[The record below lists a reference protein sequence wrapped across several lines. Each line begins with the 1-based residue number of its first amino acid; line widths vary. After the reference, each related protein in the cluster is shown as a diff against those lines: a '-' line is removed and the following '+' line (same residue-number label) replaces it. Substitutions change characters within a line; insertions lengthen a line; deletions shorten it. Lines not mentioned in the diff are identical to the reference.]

1 MGQAHLASFNAARWF
16 GERFIE
22 ERRILNNISPATIQW
37 YRYGLRAVQP
47 ALEVEFES
55 IRLFRAAVI
64 SRIGELQTQGRGNKD
79 VSSTPTCV
87 ASMLLGH
94 VRTHLLHLAETLM
107 ADYEEVEAVRG
118 GAVCRCIDLR
128 PVDSDPEDLYEDAPA
143 GGDLCYL
150 RLRHSA
156 R

>member
-1 MGQAHLASFNAARWF
+1 
-16 GERFIE
+16 
-22 ERRILNNISPATIQW
+22 
-37 YRYGLRAVQP
+37 
-47 ALEVEFES
+47 
-55 IRLFRAAVI
+55 
-64 SRIGELQTQGRGNKD
+64 
-79 VSSTPTCV
+79 
-87 ASMLLGH
+87 MLLGH